1 MSLFEFHLPRT
12 IARALKLPSN
22 SPKRQQL
29 RVLKKLLKKA
39 RYTEF
44 GQEYL
49 FDEILLSKHVG
60 KKFQNIVPTHD
71 YSKIY
76 KKWWHRTLNGSPD
89 VCWPGKIKP
98 YPDPCRPDRRS
109 PESFRLLYNLTISWR
124 FLLTGDI
131 TMVTGC
137 KVGRPFLGVSW
148 KVKLQILADRGA
160 HWRTAGSCL
169 RVLADG

>member
-49 FDEILLSKHVG
+49 FDEILLGKHVG

-76 KKWWHRTLNGSPD
+76 KK
-89 VCWPGKIKP
+89 
-98 YPDPCRPDRRS
+98 
-109 PESFRLLYNLTISWR
+109 
-124 FLLTGDI
+124 
-131 TMVTGC
+131 
-137 KVGRPFLGVSW
+137 
-148 KVKLQILADRGA
+148 
-160 HWRTAGSCL
+160 
-169 RVLADG
+169 